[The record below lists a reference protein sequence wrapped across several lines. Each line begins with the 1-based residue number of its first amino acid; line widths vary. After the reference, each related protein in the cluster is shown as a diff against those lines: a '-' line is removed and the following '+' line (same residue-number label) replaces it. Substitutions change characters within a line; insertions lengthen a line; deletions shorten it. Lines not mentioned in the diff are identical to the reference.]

1 MPSTG
6 LSYWKSMSD
15 SPETQKRILLTQPKT
30 YALRAK
36 PGEDGQTGDALVEI
50 WKEVVRHSSGL

>member
-1 MPSTG
+1 
-6 LSYWKSMSD
+6 MSD
-15 SPETQKRILLTQPKT
+15 SPESQKRILLTQPKT